1 MPLYAHKQIQAE
13 EKRTQEYFRN
23 LPIKGKNTSHQT
35 IKQVRNIVSDMSFRI
50 ARSCN
55 IMVSYPHMSIQ
66 GTQVVLGE
74 PTIMLPDCSIVNFE
88 QLREI
93 ELNHRKGGKG
103 NGGR

>member
-1 MPLYAHKQIQAE
+1 
-13 EKRTQEYFRN
+13 
-23 LPIKGKNTSHQT
+23 
-35 IKQVRNIVSDMSFRI
+35 
-50 ARSCN
+50 
-55 IMVSYPHMSIQ
+55 MVSYPHMSIQ

-103 NGGR
+103 NDGR